1 LVHSRK
7 AATFSPCPD
16 GGINQ
21 THVNNQESMILP
33 IADSFLVE
41 ASTSLQGVAALYIGI
56 FSSLKLA
63 LDTSLSKE
71 ESEKVV

>member
-1 LVHSRK
+1 
-7 AATFSPCPD
+7 
-16 GGINQ
+16 
-21 THVNNQESMILP
+21 MILP